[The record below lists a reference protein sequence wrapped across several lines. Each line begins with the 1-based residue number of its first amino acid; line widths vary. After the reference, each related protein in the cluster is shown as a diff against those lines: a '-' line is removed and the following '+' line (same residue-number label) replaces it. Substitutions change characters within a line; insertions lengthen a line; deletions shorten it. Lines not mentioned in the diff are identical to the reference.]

1 MKGGAEDLQ
10 ARTRCFNCQELGHFA
25 RDCPLKGSGKGTSS
39 NKPKPT
45 FVICRDNGKPSEHF
59 VSFASSWVSTSGG
72 LGHTLSV
79 FAGVRVSGAE
89 ALVDTAAEDAV
100 IGLYALQRLE
110 SELHRL
116 GLTTVL
122 VSEETPVP
130 CAGIGG
136 EAHICKLV
144 DAPVGVAGVHG
155 ILRFSVL
162 KDTDKF
168 QTPPLLPISFLE
180 AVGATIDLRT
190 DMLSTADAHRTS
202 MTRLPSGH
210 RAVNILDFGNVPW
223 SLPPDCMQS
232 GRNPFSYATVSGK
245 QNFEGGGVDSPSQAA
260 SQKPAFSTTSASS
273 TTASSTTASSTTASS
288 TTASSTTASSTTAS
302 STMAVASSKGAVS
315 KLLKDPQKLEY
326 EAQRL
331 LAQNDFTG
339 KAMENLL
346 SYLEFLRGQDGR
358 EFQASKRS
366 NAGTIVFGLFS
377 HGGVSGITNV
387 TQEMPN
393 MVRYVNAWFRS
404 KFPGGGDAK
413 WTSFCVN
420 VNMASG
426 PRKDKHNAKDSMNY
440 TATFGKFQG
449 GNLWLGLPE
458 GENPTEQC
466 ELRWKMRQGRKV
478 PGKIVDA
485 YHKPVKYSPKQVHA
499 SMAWTGTRI
508 SVTMYSCGQPERMIG
523 DIAHLLQELMFPGV
537 VAVHMLAVEDA
548 EFCAEATEQCEQDL
562 ERVFD
567 VQQGRMTSRPSAA
580 RMLKQMLTRAAVW
593 VLNSNSRSP
602 PASSA
607 RHGEPH
613 GSGAGHGGPG
623 GGGRHHYEATRST
636 PVKKLEAAWKRMVT
650 VMIHILITARKQMVT
665 DYLVTRGR
673 PSSPERTTSASSKQK
688 NYKDPNAH
696 IVEGIG
702 EPFAVTEP
710 QEMGVG
716 ASVMPS
722 WARPSAMPSQL
733 QGHVV
738 DVPSLRESLET
749 PRRRQG
755 DAAGAREDGGR
766 CGHHD
771 RSPRASLPEVPP
783 SSSRTTCPRTS
794 SSGDRLAGQGEG
806 VNEDDEPNEC
816 RWVSSFFHRAYHPE
830 SQTRSHWVTAHT
842 ASEDST
848 TRFCENEAEIHEI
861 YTDDDTIDED
871 MAIVIPLPVKDEAR
885 SS

>member
-1 MKGGAEDLQ
+1 MK
-10 ARTRCFNCQELGHFA
+10 
-25 RDCPLKGSGKGTSS
+25 
-39 NKPKPT
+39 
-45 FVICRDNGKPSEHF
+45 
-59 VSFASSWVSTSGG
+59 
-72 LGHTLSV
+72 
-79 FAGVRVSGAE
+79 
-89 ALVDTAAEDAV
+89 
-100 IGLYALQRLE
+100 
-110 SELHRL
+110 
-116 GLTTVL
+116 
-122 VSEETPVP
+122 
-130 CAGIGG
+130 
-136 EAHICKLV
+136 
-144 DAPVGVAGVHG
+144 
-155 ILRFSVL
+155 
-162 KDTDKF
+162 
-168 QTPPLLPISFLE
+168 
-180 AVGATIDLRT
+180 
-190 DMLSTADAHRTS
+190 
-202 MTRLPSGH
+202 
-210 RAVNILDFGNVPW
+210 
-223 SLPPDCMQS
+223 S
-232 GRNPFSYATVSGK
+232 GRNPFSYAAVSGE

-260 SQKPAFSTTSASS
+260 SQKPAFSTASASS

-346 SYLEFLRGQDGR
+346 SNLEFLRGQDGR

-387 TQEMPN
+387 THEMPN

-404 KFPGGGDAK
+404 KFPGGGDTK

-426 PRKDKHNAKDSMNY
+426 PHKDKRNAKDSMNY

-458 GENPTEQC
+458 GENPTDQSK
-466 ELRWKMRQGRKV
+466 LRWKMRQGRKV
-478 PGKIVDA
+478 PGKVVDA
-485 YHKPVKYSPKQVHA
+485 YHKPTKYSPKQVHA

-537 VAVHMLAVEDA
+537 VAMHMLAVEDA

-567 VQQGRMTSRPSAA
+567 VQQGRVTSRPSAA

-602 PASSA
+602 PTSSA
-607 RHGEPH
+607 RRGESH
-613 GSGAGHGGPG
+613 GSGAGHGGQGGSRRRRYEEHTSQEAG
-623 GGGRHHYEATRST
+623 GG
-636 PVKKLEAAWKRMVT
+636 LEAGGHGDDSHADHRAQTDGDRLPSRQGEAELAGENDEHAVQAEELQGPQRPPEVT
-650 VMIHILITARKQMVT
+650 K
-665 DYLVTRGR
+665 
-673 PSSPERTTSASSKQK
+673 
-688 NYKDPNAH
+688 
-696 IVEGIG
+696 
-702 EPFAVTEP
+702 P
-710 QEMGVG
+710 QEVGVG

-722 WARPSAMPSQL
+722 WARSSAMPSQL

-738 DVPSLRESLET
+738 DVPSLREPLET
-749 PRRRQG
+749 PRRHQG
-755 DAAGAREDGGR
+755 DATGAREDVGR

-794 SSGDRLAGQGEG
+794 PSGDRRAGQGESD
-806 VNEDDEPNEC
+806 NEGAEPDEC
-816 RWVSSFFHRAYHPE
+816 RWVSSFFHRAYHPK
-830 SQTRSHWVTAHT
+830 SQTGGRWVAAHA
-842 ASEDST
+842 ASEDTNSIPRERGRDSRDLRGRRDDRRGHGDRDSPVDQRRGKILVGGETVERECGALPAQRLRQGLHRRGWLVATVLAMFSWTST
-848 TRFCENEAEIHEI
+848 IGSTELRHFGKPVEHCVWSEDDQDWKFEEPGVGLTSPTDLSGGVHCFLFQKESAYVDWLADASGKVEEVSKDMNQVLRQALLSRRCASQRERHEGGSRHGLDCRLGLQH
-861 YTDDDTIDED
+861 TC
-871 MAIVIPLPVKDEAR
+871 APPR
-885 SS
+885 SSTATSGTSTNASGSQSTLRPLFRNAKLVLL